1 MKLTFIFD
9 KYIYFDIEKIIKSR
23 ENHKYKNKDSQQN
36 TIKHCQRHNGPRV
49 LTPYLEYIFKLE

>member
-49 LTPYLEYIFKLE
+49 LTPYLE